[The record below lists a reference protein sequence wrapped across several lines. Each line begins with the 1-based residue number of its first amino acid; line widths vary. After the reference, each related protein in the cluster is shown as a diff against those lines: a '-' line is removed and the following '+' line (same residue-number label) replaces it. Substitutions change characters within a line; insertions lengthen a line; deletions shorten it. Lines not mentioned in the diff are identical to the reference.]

1 MSALRQSL
9 VLALCLFL
17 LQIVGAI
24 LAGLVVRSEF
34 DQRVEEDLSAR
45 FSAIAS
51 EIQARGFDPAH
62 YPNDGKEAV
71 YFQADTAS
79 AASAPEGIFAL
90 RGLFDDD
97 RWDRSPETPLAMSG
111 GHWYYYAGEAG
122 GSVLVVGS
130 NLGTGTFTLII
141 VPLTF
146 FSIGLAVSLIAV
158 LLGAVFS
165 FHSQKRLSRM
175 ARVLDQVALG
185 QLEARVAPAAARD
198 DLDDLAQNIDRT
210 LERLEVLFNQSRNIA
225 ANIAHD
231 LKTPLARLR
240 LRLENA
246 LLLEDPE
253 ESKDNVAAALT
264 QADHII
270 AVFEAF
276 LRIARLES
284 GNARKRFALVSLAEI
299 AAEVATTFAPV
310 AEDAG
315 YEFTTRISSSRRVLG
330 DAVLLTQMLTN
341 LIENAMRHTPPGS
354 RISLIASQTE
364 LGVADNGPGLPPGA
378 YSEVIKPSVRL
389 DRSRTT
395 PGAGLGLALVKAI
408 SDAHDARLLLSPA
421 ADGGLYVRARF
432 SAQEIVAEK

>member
-17 LQIVGAI
+17 LQIAGAV
-24 LAGLVVRSEF
+24 LAGLIVRSEF

-45 FSAIAS
+45 FAVIAEDIRS
-51 EIQARGFDPAH
+51 RGFDPAD
-62 YPNDGKEAV
+62 YANDGKDAV
-71 YFQADTAS
+71 YFQANASS
-79 AASAPEGIFAL
+79 AAEAPEGIFTL

-97 RWDRSPETPLAMSG
+97 RWDRSTDSPLAMSG
-111 GHWYYYAGEAG
+111 GHWYYYAGEAS

-146 FSIGLAVSLIAV
+146 FTIGLAVSLIAV

-175 ARVLDQVALG
+175 ARVLDQVASG
-185 QLEARVAPAAARD
+185 RLEARVAPAGARD

-253 ESKDNVAAALT
+253 DTKGNVAAALT

-284 GNARKRFALVSLAEI
+284 GNARKRFAQVSLPEI
-299 AAEVATTFAPV
+299 AAEAATTFAPV

-315 YEFTTRISSSRRVLG
+315 FEFATEISGNRRVQG

-354 RISLIASQTE
+354 RITLIASQTE
-364 LGVADNGPGLPPGA
+364 LGVADTGPGLPPDA
-378 YSEVIKPSVRL
+378 YAEVVKPSVRL

-408 SDAHDARLLLSPA
+408 ADAHDARLILSPGS
-421 ADGGLYVRARF
+421 GGRGLHVRARF
-432 SAQEIVAEK
+432 SA